1 MTKRVA
7 DESGFSLIELLVT
20 MTVGVAVLG
29 AAFVVVQWAT
39 QLTGNAQGRVDAQ
52 QRGRQGLE
60 DIISELRSG
69 VCVKPSTGT
78 PPSSPIISG
87 DANHVELYLNVGAPD
102 ALPQRRVLTYDPTK
116 RTIVEQSYQGAAP
129 VSGTPVGSVVL
140 PIGGTAKTR
149 TLLENVV
156 PIDAATP
163 IFRYWSYQVDNTVTP
178 PKVTGMTQLGATLA
192 AADLPKVVQID
203 VNFRART
210 LKATADN
217 KRDALLKS
225 SAYLRLSN
233 PLDPNSA
240 PCS

>member
-1 MTKRVA
+1 MTKRMT
-7 DESGFSLIELLVT
+7 DEAGFSLIELLVT
-20 MTVGVAVLG
+20 MTIGVAVLG

-69 VCVKPSTGT
+69 VCVAPSTGT
-78 PPSSPIISG
+78 PPSSPIVSG
-87 DANHVELYLNVGAPD
+87 DANHVELYLNVAGPD
-102 ALPQRRVLTYDPTK
+102 ALPQRRVLTYDATK
-116 RTIVEQSYQGAAP
+116 RTIVEQSYQGLAP
-129 VSGTPVGSVVL
+129 ATGLPVGSVVL
-140 PIGGTAKTR
+140 PIGGTVRTR

-156 PIDAATP
+156 PLDAATP
-163 IFRYWSYQVDNTVTP
+163 IFRYWGYQVDTTVTP
-178 PKVTGMTQLGATLA
+178 PKVTGMTQLNATLA

-217 KRDALLKS
+217 KRDALLRS

-233 PLDPNSA
+233 PLDPTSA